1 MDNRVSANDIHC
13 QSQPRQ
19 KDHTSH
25 TSGTSTLALS
35 ELTIHNLED
44 GSRVVLEESRPIH
57 ICNVCARNSRIYFNL
72 MPVSGVQKTKVQ
84 KTEGDK
90 GGSSHY
96 FTAEW

>member
-1 MDNRVSANDIHC
+1 MTFTVNRSHGRKTTPPIH
-13 QSQPRQ
+13 QEHRLWP
-19 KDHTSH
+19 
-25 TSGTSTLALS
+25 LS

-44 GSRVVLEESRPIH
+44 GSRVVLEQSRPIH